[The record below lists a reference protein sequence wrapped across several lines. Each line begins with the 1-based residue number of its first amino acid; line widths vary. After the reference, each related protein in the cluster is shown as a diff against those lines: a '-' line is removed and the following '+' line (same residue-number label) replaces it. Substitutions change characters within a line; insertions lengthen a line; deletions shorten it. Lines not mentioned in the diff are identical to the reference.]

1 MKKAYIQDLLHK
13 YEKGICT
20 PDETVALQQWLDGIA
35 AAANEHVFEA
45 ESKEQVRRKLLQSVL
60 RQGTGGKA
68 ALVRMRLTR
77 LVAAAAVLAAVITA
91 CWWWAQ
97 PRLLTEK
104 ASAQV
109 RRVVLPDG
117 SVVWLNK
124 NSAIAYSS
132 AFTRNRYLVLE
143 KGEAFFEVK
152 KDTAYP
158 FVIKSDEVYTTV
170 KGTSFSVRKDFY
182 TNDAVVSV
190 LTGRVAVSHQADTM
204 AVLVPG
210 RRLRYVKE
218 MQLYM
223 EDSVAPGEVNGWIEG
238 ETILQR
244 ASVHDVADWLHT
256 SFGVNVQNRNTRYNG
271 NYYLSF
277 KKGITLQEALRIIN
291 LVSSKQNVHFSLHN
305 NEVVI
310 E

>member
-1 MKKAYIQDLLHK
+1 MKKEYIQDLLHK

-35 AAANEHVFEA
+35 AGANDYVFEA
-45 ESKEQVRRKLLQSVL
+45 EHKKQVRYKLLQSVL
-60 RQGTGGKA
+60 RQGMGGKA
-68 ALVRMRLTR
+68 SLVRMRLTR
-77 LVAAAAVLAAVITA
+77 LTAAAAVLVAITA
-91 CWWWAQ
+91 WWWFAQ
-97 PRLLTEK
+97 PHLIKEV

-109 RRVVLPDG
+109 RRLVLPDS

-124 NSAIAYSS
+124 NSAIAYNS
-132 AFTRNRYLVLE
+132 AFTGNRYLVLE
-143 KGEAFFEVK
+143 KGEAFFDVK
-152 KDTAYP
+152 KDPDHP
-158 FVIKSDEVYTTV
+158 FVIKSGEVFTTV

-190 LTGRVAVSHQADTM
+190 LTGRVAVSHNADTM
-204 AVLVPG
+204 AVLLPG
-210 RRLRYVKE
+210 HRLRYVTA
-218 MQLYM
+218 MQLRM
-223 EDSVAPGEVNGWIEG
+223 EDSVTPGEVNGWIEG

-256 SFGVNVQNRNTRYNG
+256 SFGVNVLNRNIRYNG